1 MPPLRASRLIPGH
14 PTMQTNTLY
23 YGDCLEVMRD
33 WDKQSVD
40 LIYLDPPFNSKA
52 NYNIIFGNKKRG
64 PEKMDLA
71 QMTAF
76 ADTWYWD
83 ENAQERV
90 DNIKRAVA
98 HPAHRTI
105 DAFSRIWPDGSGML
119 SYLSYMAERVAEMP
133 RLLKDTGSI
142 YLHCDPT
149 AGHYLKLLMDEV
161 FGKNNFRNEIVWH
174 YDNRLNRG
182 KGDTFGGLHDS
193 IMVYAKGK
201 KWLYKPA
208 LDPDWTPSKTQ
219 IRRLNAGW
227 EVRKGELII
236 YDEKKFAAQNKVKAG
251 DFNKVHF
258 SQTGQPPLG
267 DVWRIPILNPM
278 SKERLGYPTQ
288 KPLVLLERII
298 QSSSNEGD
306 VVLDP
311 FCGCGTTI
319 HAAHNL
325 KRRWLGID
333 ISTYAIEVIRRE
345 RMRDMRIRLE
355 GVPKDLKAAKH
366 FAANNPF
373 DFEKWAVTRLEG
385 FAPNTVQRG
394 DAGID
399 GRAKIFALDN
409 DALAIAQVKGG
420 KPTVDQ
426 LKAFVSTLQGG
437 NFELGIFI
445 TVEKFDTPT
454 VRQWVGKAGKLKIG
468 DSQFNRLVMW
478 SMEEYFQGVYPK
490 LPAMAHPRTGQA
502 LQSELPSDA

>member
-1 MPPLRASRLIPGH
+1 
-14 PTMQTNTLY
+14 MQTNTLY

-149 AGHYLKLLMDEV
+149 ASHYLKLIMDEV
-161 FGKNNFRNEIVWH
+161 FGAKNFRNEIVWA
-174 YDNRLNRG
+174 YR
-182 KGDTFGGLHDS
+182 TGG
-193 IMVYAKGK
+193 VGK
-201 KWLYKPA
+201 KWF
-208 LDPDWTPSKTQ
+208 S
-219 IRRLNAGW
+219 
-227 EVRKGELII
+227 RKHDILLFYAKHRDNKFNLLKERSYSTAAPPGFKEIEKFQ
-236 YDEKKFAAQNKVKAG
+236 DEDGRWYTMASAR
-251 DFNKVHF
+251 
-258 SQTGQPPLG
+258 
-267 DVWRIPILNPM
+267 DVWEINAVGR
-278 SKERLGYPTQ
+278 SSGERLGYPTQ
-288 KPLVLLERII
+288 KPLALLERILLA
-298 QSSSNEGD
+298 SSNEGD

-454 VRQWVGKAGKLKIG
+454 VKQWVGKAGKLKIG

>member
-1 MPPLRASRLIPGH
+1 MKTEPFQA
-14 PTMQTNTLY
+14 NTLY
-23 YGDCLEVMRD
+23 YGDCLEVMRE
-33 WDKQSVD
+33 WDGQSVD

-52 NYNIIFGNKKRG
+52 NYNIIFGNKARG
-64 PEKMDLA
+64 PEDADLA

-98 HPAHRTI
+98 HPAHRAI
-105 DAFSRIWPDGSGML
+105 DAFSRIYPEGSGML

-133 RLLKDTGSI
+133 RLLRNSGSI

-149 AGHYLKLLMDEV
+149 ASHYLKLIMDEV
-161 FGKNNFRNEIVWH
+161 FGAKNFRNEVVWC
-174 YDNRLNRG
+174 YR
-182 KGDTFGGLHDS
+182 TGGAGTKRWATKHD
-193 IMVYAKGK
+193 ILLMYAKDARLYRHNVEKTRSYIDQPAEDIERSYIKNALASGLEEGI
-201 KWLYKPA
+201 KWWEYMSGRDKMRIYRDDNSGAYFTLVNA
-208 LDPDWTPSKTQ
+208 RDWWVD
-219 IRRLNAGW
+219 LNAVG
-227 EVRKGELII
+227 R
-236 YDEKKFAAQNKVKAG
+236 Y
-251 DFNKVHF
+251 
-258 SQTGQPPLG
+258 SQ
-267 DVWRIPILNPM
+267 
-278 SKERLGYPTQ
+278 ERLGYPTQ
-288 KPLVLLERII
+288 KPLALLERII
-298 QSSSNEGD
+298 QASSDQGD

-325 KRRWLGID
+325 KRKWLGID

-345 RMRDMRIRLE
+345 RMRDLRIRLE
-355 GVPKDLKAAKH
+355 GVPKDLRAAKH

-394 DAGID
+394 DSGID
-399 GRAKIFALDN
+399 GRAKIFALE

-420 KPTVDQ
+420 RPTVEQ

-437 NFELGIFI
+437 NFALGIFI
-445 TVEKFDTPT
+445 TLEKFDTPT
-454 VRQWVGKAGKLKIG
+454 VKQWVGKAGKLEIG
-468 DSQFNRLVMW
+468 HSKFNRLVMW
-478 SMEEYFQGVYPK
+478 SLDEYFQNLHPK

-502 LQSELPSDA
+502 LQGELPSDA

>member
-1 MPPLRASRLIPGH
+1 
-14 PTMQTNTLY
+14 MQTQPFRPNTLY
-23 YGDCLEVMRD
+23 YGDCLEVMQS
-33 WDKQSVD
+33 WDGQSVD

-52 NYNIIFGNKKRG
+52 NYNIIFGNKKQGRKQ
-64 PEKMDLA
+64 PDLA

-83 ENAQERV
+83 ENAAERV
-90 DNIKRAVA
+90 ANIKRAVA

-119 SYLSYMAERVAEMP
+119 SYLSYMAERIAEMP

-149 AGHYLKLLMDEV
+149 ASHYLKLIMDEI
-161 FGKNNFRNEIVWH
+161 FGTKNFRNEIIWH
-174 YDNRLNRG
+174 YGAGHPPKKDFAR
-182 KGDTFGGLHDS
+182 KHDS
-193 IMVYAKGK
+193 ILRY
-201 KWLYKPA
+201 
-208 LDPDWTPSKTQ
+208 SKTGCYTF
-219 IRRLNAGW
+219 NSS
-227 EVRKGELII
+227 GE
-236 YDEKKFAAQNKVKAG
+236 
-251 DFNKVHF
+251 HM
-258 SQTGQPPLG
+258 
-267 DVWRIPILNPM
+267 RIPFKDTAAKMHFTHVDKKGRRYRKYDSGKIAYLDEGKMVTNVWTDIDGQQARSPI
-278 SKERLGYPTQ
+278 SREYLGYPTQ
-288 KPLVLLERII
+288 KPLALLERILTA
-298 QSSSNEGD
+298 SSNEGD

-311 FCGCGTTI
+311 FCGCGTTV

-325 KRRWLGID
+325 KRKWIGID

-345 RMRDMRIRLE
+345 RMRNMRILLE

-394 DAGID
+394 DSGID
-399 GRAKIFALDN
+399 GRAKIFALE

-437 NFELGIFI
+437 AFELGVFI
-445 TVEKFDTPT
+445 TLEKFDTPT
-454 VRQWVGKAGKLKIG
+454 VRKWVGKAGKLEIG
-468 DSQFNRLVMW
+468 SSRFNRLMMW
-478 SMEEYFQGVYPK
+478 SIDEYFKDIHPK
-490 LPAMAHPRTGQA
+490 LPAMAHPRTGRAFQD
-502 LQSELPSDA
+502 ELLSDV